1 LQSFYQNANKK
12 ASRHKGFI
20 KMTTIKMK
28 NALPAL
34 ALCFGLAALSGC
46 GHIDDNTHN
55 CQGAA
60 GENVSIEWGKF
71 YATAQ
76 VTPTSGIG
84 YEVTAMNRFMLASQ
98 HVNTLGGS
106 CAAWA
111 PQ

>member
-1 LQSFYQNANKK
+1 LQSFYQTATKK
-12 ASRHKGFI
+12 ASRHIGFI

-55 CQGAA
+55 CQGAS

-76 VTPTSGIG
+76 VNPANGIG

-98 HVNTLGGS
+98 HVNKLGGS
-106 CAAWA
+106 CAVWA

>member
-1 LQSFYQNANKK
+1 
-12 ASRHKGFI
+12 
-20 KMTTIKMK
+20 MTTIKMK

-34 ALCFGLAALSGC
+34 ALCFGLAALSAC

-60 GENVSIEWGKF
+60 GENVSVEWGKY

-76 VTPTSGIG
+76 VNLPNGSA

-98 HVNTLGGS
+98 HVNKLGGS
-106 CAAWA
+106 CGAWS

>member
-1 LQSFYQNANKK
+1 LQSFYQTANKK
-12 ASRHKGFI
+12 ASRHIGFI

-46 GHIDDNTHN
+46 GHTNDNTHN

-71 YATAQ
+71 YATA
-76 VTPTSGIG
+76 
-84 YEVTAMNRFMLASQ
+84 
-98 HVNTLGGS
+98 
-106 CAAWA
+106 
-111 PQ
+111 